1 MGGLQHPQHEVRH
14 DPRMKGFQSRSEVKV
29 VLALIARRVQSL
41 GVEAVPLH
49 ETAGRVLATEI
60 RAEAPVPAFER
71 AAMDGFAVRGAETA
85 TATAEQPVPF
95 HCVGEA
101 RPGRRCRVAVG
112 SGEAIQITTGSAI
125 PDGADTVVR
134 VESTRMEGTTVL
146 VLEPTPVGRHVG
158 RVGEDIAAGTV
169 VLSPGRVLR
178 PQDLGVLSA
187 VAANPVAV
195 VPRPR
200 VAIIVTGD
208 ELASPGAS
216 PREYQIADMNSGMLS
231 ALVCRDGGLPRLI
244 GPLLD
249 DRDRIQAAITEAAA
263 STDLVLVSGGT
274 STGPEDHAP
283 SIIAELGELAIHGVA
298 IRPAG
303 PAGLGFLGPTPVV
316 LLPGNPVSCL
326 CAYDFFAGPI
336 VRLQGGR
343 PQEWPYR
350 SITRPLAQPLESVRG
365 RVDYTRVTIEQGQVQ
380 PLATSGASNLSS
392 TTRADGFVVVPAE
405 QERYPQGASVVVWL
419 YDLVPRSA
427 GDESS

>member
-1 MGGLQHPQHEVRH
+1 MGGFEHPQHQARH
-14 DPRMKGFQSRSEVKV
+14 DPRMKGFQSRSEVDA
-29 VLALIARRVQSL
+29 VLALITRRIQRL
-41 GVEAVPLH
+41 GLESVPLR
-49 ETAGRVLATEI
+49 EAAGRVLAVEI
-60 RAEAPVPAFER
+60 RAERPVPAFER

-85 TATAEQPVPF
+85 TATAEQPVSF
-95 HCVGEA
+95 RCVGEA

-112 SGEAIQITTGSAI
+112 PGEAIQITTGSAI

-134 VESTRMEGTTVL
+134 VESTWMEGANVQ
-146 VLEPTPVGRHVG
+146 VIEPTPIGRHVG

-187 VAANPVAV
+187 VAAIPVAV

-200 VAIIVTGD
+200 VAVIVTGD
-208 ELASPGAS
+208 ELALAGAR
-216 PREYQIADMNSGMLS
+216 PQEYQIADMNSDMLT
-231 ALVCRDGGLPRLI
+231 ALVGRDGGLPQVI

-249 DRDRIQAAITEAAA
+249 DRDRIRAAITEAAA
-263 STDLVLVSGGT
+263 SADLVLVSGGT
-274 STGPEDHAP
+274 STGPEDHVP
-283 SIIAELGELAIHGVA
+283 GIVAELGELAIHGIA

-303 PAGLGFLGPTPVV
+303 PAGLGFVGKTPVV

-343 PQEWPYR
+343 PKEWPYR
-350 SITRPLAQPLESVRG
+350 SITRPLARSLESVKG
-365 RVDYTRVTIEQGQVQ
+365 RVDYSRVTIEQGQVR
-380 PLATSGASNLSS
+380 PLATSGASNLLS

-405 QERYPQGASVVVWL
+405 QTCYSQGTPVVVWL
-419 YDLVPRSA
+419 YDLVPPS
-427 GDESS
+427 GGELG